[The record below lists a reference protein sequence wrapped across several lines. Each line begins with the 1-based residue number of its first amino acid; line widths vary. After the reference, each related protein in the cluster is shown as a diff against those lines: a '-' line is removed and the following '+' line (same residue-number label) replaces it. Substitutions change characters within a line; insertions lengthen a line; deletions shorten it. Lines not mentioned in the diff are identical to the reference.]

1 MAKRIQTVEKKR
13 RIPVQSR
20 AAATVAAIFEATAQL
35 LDDAGSQRLTTN
47 AIAERA
53 GVSIGT
59 LYQYFRDLD
68 HLLRS
73 LAEREMR
80 QVAERV
86 LEIAGAP
93 APIGAEARIRQTV
106 RALVGAFGGR
116 QRARKRLLQA
126 LLARGQGDPLID
138 TMRATANAFVG
149 RQLND
154 EEAGSIALSPISGFV
169 LTRAVMGVIRAAV
182 FEEAAIMKSTAFE
195 DELVRLALGYVAS
208 HSRATVGAR

>member
-1 MAKRIQTVEKKR
+1 MATKNQRVEKKR

-20 AAATVAAIFEATAQL
+20 AGATVAAIFEATAQL

-59 LYQYFRDLD
+59 LYQYFRDQD

-86 LEIAGAP
+86 LDIAAAP
-93 APIGAEARIRQTV
+93 APIGAEMRIRQTV

-116 QRARKRLLQA
+116 QRARRRLLLA

-149 RQLND
+149 RQLNG
-154 EEAGSIALSPISGFV
+154 EAAEAVTLSPVSGFV

-182 FEEAAIMKSTAFE
+182 FEEAAIMKSAEFE
-195 DELVRLALGYVAS
+195 NELVRLALGYVISGS
-208 HSRATVGAR
+208 HAAGGAR